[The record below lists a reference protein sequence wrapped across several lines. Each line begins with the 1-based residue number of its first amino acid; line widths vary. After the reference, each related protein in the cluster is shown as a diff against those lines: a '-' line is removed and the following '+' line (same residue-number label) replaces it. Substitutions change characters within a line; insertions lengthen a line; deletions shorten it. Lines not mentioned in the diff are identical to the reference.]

1 MIWFLTR
8 LLAGLVVVGALAALR
23 PAPTTAH
30 PLGNFT
36 VNRLS
41 LIELRPDTV
50 VVHYILD
57 MAEIPALQ
65 EKLAMDRDR
74 DGVLSDEETDAARRR
89 LTEEIAQNL
98 RLSIDGQPVRLT
110 ARAARLSYPPGQ
122 GGLMT
127 LRLEV
132 DFVGDYVPT
141 ARPMRGRYVD
151 TAFADRLGY
160 VDVLVRPA
168 DGIGL
173 LETTASIDDPTDRL
187 TVYPDDALA
196 VPRAVHDVTFL
207 FQAGAPSLVAP
218 VLAPVRE
225 AAAAAQDAFAAL
237 IAEENLTPPFIALAL
252 LVATGLGA
260 MHALGPGHGKAV
272 VAAYL
277 VGSRGTAAHAVILGA
292 TVTVTHTLGVFALG
306 LVTLFLSAFI
316 LPERLFPW
324 LELISGLLVVAIGI
338 ALVRERLVQA
348 FPRLVRQ
355 RTALAPHDHARL
367 HALGIAHHHDT
378 GHQPHDEVDGHSRPP
393 GNEREGTADRGH
405 RHHQIDGQA
414 QPDPFA
420 HSHGG
425 TTHSH
430 LPPGADGA
438 PVTWR
443 SLLALGVSG
452 GLLPCPSAL
461 VVMLSAIALGR
472 VGFGILLIVFF
483 SLGLAGVL
491 TAIGLALVY
500 AGRLFARLP
509 ASVPGGPLRLLPVVS
524 AAVVVVLGLAITLNA
539 LGNTRLL

>member
-1 MIWFLTR
+1 MTWLVAR
-8 LLAGLVVVGALAALR
+8 LLVGLVVVGALGALH
-23 PAPTTAH
+23 PAPATAH

-41 LIELRPDTV
+41 LVELRPDTV
-50 VVHYILD
+50 VVSYILD

-74 DGVLSDEETDAARRR
+74 DGVLSDEETAAARRR
-89 LTEEIAQNL
+89 LTEEIAENL
-98 RLSIDGQPVRLT
+98 RLTLDGQPVRLT

-132 DFVGDYVPT
+132 DFVGDYVAT
-141 ARPMRGRYVD
+141 ARPIRGRYVD

-168 DGIGL
+168 DGVGL
-173 LETTASIDDPTDRL
+173 LETTASTDDPTDRL
-187 TVYPDDALA
+187 TAYPDDALTA
-196 VPRAVHDVTFL
+196 PRAVHDVTFL
-207 FQAGAPSLVAP
+207 FQAGASSLVAP
-218 VLAPVRE
+218 ALAPVRE
-225 AAAAAQDAFAAL
+225 AAAVAQDAFAAL
-237 IAEENLTPPFIALAL
+237 IAEENLTPAFIALAL

-260 MHALGPGHGKAV
+260 IHALGPGHGKAV

-277 VGSRGTAAHAVILGA
+277 VGSRGTAAHAVFLGL
-292 TVTVTHTLGVFALG
+292 TVTITHTLGVFALG
-306 LVTLFLSAFI
+306 FVTLFLSAFI

-324 LELISGLLVVAIGI
+324 LELISGLLVIAIGI
-338 ALVRERLVQA
+338 ALVRERLNHA
-348 FPRLVRQ
+348 FPRLFR
-355 RTALAPHDHARL
+355 RRKALAPDDHARL
-367 HALGIAHHHDT
+367 HALGIAHHHDD
-378 GHQPHDEVDGHSRPP
+378 GDHKHDQPHRD
-393 GNEREGTADRGH
+393 
-405 RHHQIDGQA
+405 HHHG
-414 QPDPFA
+414 PFV

-425 TTHSH
+425 AAHSH
-430 LPPGADGA
+430 LPPGADGS

-443 SLLALGVSG
+443 SLLALGISG

-472 VGFGILLIVFF
+472 VAFGILLIVFF